1 MLLLQNGPKTRCSV
15 GSQVEAAA
23 PKNQWGSSAP
33 HIPLHPMQCSW
44 LSSSLENDAPK
55 CKFGPY
61 YLPNKITE
69 KLHMDA
75 CQPIPTLRFLKQC
88 AQTDFAPL
96 EFVQDPVTMAAGS
109 LAPSSSRK
117 RIKYRRLRTCGN
129 PKVSLLSSKLG
140 RATAMV

>member
-1 MLLLQNGPKTRCSV
+1 MGPRLVAPSAHRLKLRPQRISGAVLLHIFHCIPCS
-15 GSQVEAAA
+15 AAGCHRVS
-23 PKNQWGSSAP
+23 KMMHQSAN
-33 HIPLHPMQCSW
+33 LV
-44 LSSSLENDAPK
+44 LTTYLT
-55 CKFGPY
+55 